1 VPRPSKAL
9 APTKDQLEQQAAEA
23 LDEAIR
29 RLRLACDPTKPKPD
43 CQTESGSRTLVLAW
57 CRNAM
62 QMAHYARGAQPRPR
76 RREGARA

>member
-1 VPRPSKAL
+1 MAQ
-9 APTKDQLEQQAAEA
+9 PTKEQLEQQATEA

-62 QMAHYARGAQPRPR
+62 TMAGYARGAHGERTQPPR
-76 RREGARA
+76 GARGAR